1 MKYIIGTTV
10 LTASMLLTACNDEP
24 EQVYTAADFPKEDPQ
39 LIEHFPETVFYE
51 IFIRAFYDSTGD
63 GIGDIN
69 GMTSQLDYLEEL
81 GVEGIWLM
89 PFHPSPTYH
98 GYDVTDYYAINP
110 DYGTLDDFR
119 TFIDEAN
126 ERGIKVLMDF
136 VVNHSSREH
145 PWFEEA
151 ISNPDS
157 DYRDWYI
164 WADEE
169 TNIRE
174 RGEWGQR
181 MWHGTEPNMYMS
193 VFWEGMPDLN
203 MDHPDVREEIYAI
216 GEFWLDDVG
225 VDGFRLDA
233 AKHIYPGEEEKN
245 HEFWREFTAEMEAVN
260 EDVFI
265 LGEVWAPAQV
275 TGPYLDGGLHSTFN
289 FDLAEDLIQAARRE
303 GNSRLVSSYL
313 NTLERFDQFSDS
325 YIESTFLTNHDIDRV
340 MSQLS
345 GNEDRMRM
353 AASLLLSF
361 PGSPF
366 VYYGEEIGM
375 EGTKPDEHIR
385 EPMLWYDDSSAG
397 GQTSWIEPRHNQD
410 AEELSVESMR
420 DDPESLWSHYQTW
433 IHLRRSVP
441 ALLYGELVEAE
452 TTHDGVITLI
462 RETDE
467 DRILVLHNMSSET
480 VDIDID
486 PEDDVDALL
495 YMDKD
500 DTDWSSQ
507 ILTLPPYSSAIL
519 H

>member
-1 MKYIIGTTV
+1 MKKILISGLLTGAVLLSACTDDEQDV
-10 LTASMLLTACNDEP
+10 LTAG
-24 EQVYTAADFPKEDPQ
+24 DFPAEDPE
-39 LIEHFPETVFYE
+39 LIDHFPETVFYE

-63 GIGDIN
+63 GIGDIP

-98 GYDVTDYYAINP
+98 GYDVTDYYDINP
-110 DYGTLDDFR
+110 DYGTMDDFR

-126 ERGIKVLMDF
+126 DRGIKVLMDF

-151 ISNPDS
+151 TSDPDS
-157 DYRDWYI
+157 EYRDWYI
-164 WADEE
+164 WADED
-169 TNIRE
+169 TNLSE
-174 RGEWGQR
+174 RGEWGQN
-181 MWHGTEPNMYMS
+181 MWHGTEPNQYMS

-203 MDHPDVREEIYAI
+203 MDNPDVREEIYTI

-245 HEFWREFTAEMEAVN
+245 HEFWREFSSEMEAVKD
-260 EDVFI
+260 DVFI

-289 FDLAEDLIQAARRE
+289 FDLAEDFIQAARRE
-303 GNSRLVSSYL
+303 GNARLVSSYL

-325 YIESTFLTNHDIDRV
+325 YIESTFLTNHDINRV
-340 MSQLS
+340 MTQLS

-375 EGTKPDEHIR
+375 EGSKPDEHIR
-385 EPMLWYDDSSAG
+385 EPMLWYEERES
-397 GQTSWIEPRHNQD
+397 GQTSWINPRHNLD
-410 AEELSVESMR
+410 EDGASVEQMQG
-420 DDPESLWSHYQTW
+420 DPESLWSHYQTW
-433 IHLRRSVP
+433 IHLRRSEP
-441 ALLYGELVEAE
+441 ALLYGDLLEAKTE
-452 TTHDGVITLI
+452 ADGIISLI
-462 RETDE
+462 RKTEDE
-467 DRILVLHNMSSET
+467 SLLILHNMSDEEVS
-480 VDIDID
+480 VSVAD
-486 PEDDVDALL
+486 EDNVNRLYYTDVDDIT
-495 YMDKD
+495 YNDR
-500 DTDWSSQ
+500 T
-507 ILTLPPYSSAIL
+507 ITLPPYSSAIL
-519 H
+519 N